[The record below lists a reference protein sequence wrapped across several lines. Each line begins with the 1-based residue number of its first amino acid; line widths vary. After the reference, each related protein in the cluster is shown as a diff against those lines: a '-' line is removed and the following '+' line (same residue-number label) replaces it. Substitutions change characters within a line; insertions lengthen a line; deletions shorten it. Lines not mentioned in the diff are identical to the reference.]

1 MIAII
6 AEKPSVA
13 REIASI
19 VGATKKEDGYM
30 SGNGYNVTWA
40 FGHLIT
46 LAMPEAYGFVGWKR
60 ENLPMLPDKFKTIPV
75 QKKEEKGGYVND
87 PGVEKQLKVIGNVF
101 KECEKIIVATDA
113 GREGELIFRYIY
125 YYLNCKKP
133 FERLWISS
141 LTDKAIKEGLKNVRL
156 GSNYDDLFYAARERS
171 ESDWLVGMNAS
182 QALAIS
188 ASRGVFS
195 LGRVQTPTLAM
206 ICKRYLE
213 NKNFVPVP
221 YWQIKIQTE
230 KDNVTFSAITPARY
244 EKKEDAESIYNK
256 ILSDKQAIVQTVD
269 KKQVNQQAPLLYDLT
284 SLQQEANKKL
294 SLTADT
300 TLSIAQK
307 LYEAKLITYPRTG
320 SRYIS
325 DDVLDE
331 IPGLISFLKD
341 HPLFG
346 DYAKKLEGKPLNK
359 KCVNASKV
367 TDHHA
372 LLPTG
377 NKFSSI
383 SGDERQVYDMIV
395 ARMLEAFSGE
405 CIKDVTTIMLFAG
418 NTAFEAK
425 GYVIKQSGWRD
436 VKNEADESGDEQGDK
451 LPNVS
456 QGDKLP
462 VIETELM
469 SKQTK
474 PKPLFTEASLLGA
487 MESAGKEIESEE
499 EREAMKDSGLGTP
512 ATRAGIIETLV
523 GRKYIVREKKSLI
536 PSEKGLQVY
545 EVVKEKQIANV
556 SMTGKWEFALSKIE
570 KGELAPALFKEKI
583 RDYTIQITSELLAN
597 EIKID
602 SEDTASDACSC
613 PKCGKKTFVTLKLV
627 AKCTS
632 EGCGLIVFRE
642 IAKKVLTDNQISQ
655 LIKNK
660 KTPLIKGF
668 KSKAGKSFDAA
679 LKFDDN
685 YKVVFEFPERKK

>member
-60 ENLPMLPDKFKTIPV
+60 ENLPMLPEKFKTIPV
-75 QKKEEKGGYVND
+75 QKKDDKKGVYVND
-87 PGVEKQLKVIGNVF
+87 PGVSKQLKVIENIF

-133 FERLWISS
+133 FDRLWISS
-141 LTDKAIKEGLKNVRL
+141 LTDKAIREGLKNVRP
-156 GSNYDDLFYAARERS
+156 GTNYDDLFYAARERS

-206 ICKRYLE
+206 ICKRFLE

-230 KDNVTFSAITPARY
+230 KDNVIFSAITPARY

-284 SLQQEANKKL
+284 SLQQDANKKL

-320 SRYIS
+320 
-325 DDVLDE
+325 
-331 IPGLISFLKD
+331 
-341 HPLFG
+341 
-346 DYAKKLEGKPLNK
+346 
-359 KCVNASKV
+359 
-367 TDHHA
+367 
-372 LLPTG
+372 
-377 NKFSSI
+377 
-383 SGDERQVYDMIV
+383 
-395 ARMLEAFSGE
+395 
-405 CIKDVTTIMLFAG
+405 
-418 NTAFEAK
+418 
-425 GYVIKQSGWRD
+425 
-436 VKNEADESGDEQGDK
+436 
-451 LPNVS
+451 
-456 QGDKLP
+456 
-462 VIETELM
+462 
-469 SKQTK
+469 
-474 PKPLFTEASLLGA
+474 
-487 MESAGKEIESEE
+487 
-499 EREAMKDSGLGTP
+499 
-512 ATRAGIIETLV
+512 
-523 GRKYIVREKKSLI
+523 
-536 PSEKGLQVY
+536 
-545 EVVKEKQIANV
+545 
-556 SMTGKWEFALSKIE
+556 
-570 KGELAPALFKEKI
+570 
-583 RDYTIQITSELLAN
+583 
-597 EIKID
+597 
-602 SEDTASDACSC
+602 
-613 PKCGKKTFVTLKLV
+613 
-627 AKCTS
+627 
-632 EGCGLIVFRE
+632 
-642 IAKKVLTDNQISQ
+642 
-655 LIKNK
+655 
-660 KTPLIKGF
+660 
-668 KSKAGKSFDAA
+668 
-679 LKFDDN
+679 
-685 YKVVFEFPERKK
+685 